1 MVRSGLIDVVL
12 ATDMSKHFLHVNK
25 FCSQHHLALETSP
38 NTSGGVVVGEGA
50 AVDTAV
56 IKRMLI
62 KCADVSNPARPR
74 ETCKIWAERIAEEY
88 FAQVSSALSSSDLLS
103 TDTHTD

>member
-1 MVRSGLIDVVL
+1 MVSEV
-12 ATDMSKHFLHVNK
+12 
-25 FCSQHHLALETSP
+25 
-38 NTSGGVVVGEGA
+38 A

-88 FAQVSSALSSSDLLS
+88 FAQVRSDHHHPPLSSLLTLYRLRTS
-103 TDTHTD
+103 RSEVSRS

>member
-1 MVRSGLIDVVL
+1 M
-12 ATDMSKHFLHVNK
+12 
-25 FCSQHHLALETSP
+25 
-38 NTSGGVVVGEGA
+38 A

-88 FAQVSSALSSSDLLS
+88 FAQVSSALTSSFDLIS
-103 TDTHTD
+103 TDTTYHRLRTSRSEVSRW

>member
-1 MVRSGLIDVVL
+1 M
-12 ATDMSKHFLHVNK
+12 
-25 FCSQHHLALETSP
+25 
-38 NTSGGVVVGEGA
+38 A

-88 FAQVSSALSSSDLLS
+88 FAQVRSDHHPHLSSLLTLS
-103 TDTHTD
+103 RLRTSRSEVSR

>member
-1 MVRSGLIDVVL
+1 
-12 ATDMSKHFLHVNK
+12 MS
-25 FCSQHHLALETSP
+25 
-38 NTSGGVVVGEGA
+38 GEGA

-74 ETCKIWAERIAEEY
+74 DTCKIWAERIAEEY
-88 FAQVSSALSSSDLLS
+88 FAQVRFPPPSHLSSL
-103 TDTHTD
+103 TDTL

>member
-1 MVRSGLIDVVL
+1 MGL
-12 ATDMSKHFLHVNK
+12 TD
-25 FCSQHHLALETSP
+25 
-38 NTSGGVVVGEGA
+38 GA

-74 ETCKIWAERIAEEY
+74 MTCKVWAERIAEEY
-88 FAQVSSALSSSDLLS
+88 FAQVSSSDLIS
-103 TDTHTD
+103 TDTTYHRLRTSRSEVSRW

>member
-1 MVRSGLIDVVL
+1 MKQKPVRKKD
-12 ATDMSKHFLHVNK
+12 
-25 FCSQHHLALETSP
+25 
-38 NTSGGVVVGEGA
+38 GA

-74 ETCKIWAERIAEEY
+74 MTCKVWAERIAEEY
-88 FAQVSSALSSSDLLS
+88 FAQVTLTLSSRLS
-103 TDTHTD
+103 LGLAD

>member
-1 MVRSGLIDVVL
+1 MGL
-12 ATDMSKHFLHVNK
+12 TD
-25 FCSQHHLALETSP
+25 
-38 NTSGGVVVGEGA
+38 GA

-74 ETCKIWAERIAEEY
+74 MTCKVWAERIAEEY
-88 FAQVSSALSSSDLLS
+88 FAQVTLRLSPLTLSSHLS
-103 TDTHTD
+103 LGLAD

>member
-1 MVRSGLIDVVL
+1 MGD
-12 ATDMSKHFLHVNK
+12 
-25 FCSQHHLALETSP
+25 
-38 NTSGGVVVGEGA
+38 GA

-88 FAQVSSALSSSDLLS
+88 FAQVRDLSTGTGHHYLSSLL
-103 TDTHTD
+103 TD